1 MLVGATT
8 LTGACTTTLTDSTGP
23 ESAGLSTAP
32 NSSPAAAVL
41 DDIGSFLIAAGC
53 ARTTVS
59 DTGLIVLGFTSA
71 AGERFDCAGV
81 DPVARHAAYRSEV
94 LANAA
99 RQALES
105 GMAVALSGYYEWNV
119 IDVQSVCTVYWGT
132 FSITFPNSGE
142 VDAFSPVDGVYVGT
156 YYVEAGV
163 PLRLDFYQDTP
174 CTETMVSRGTFVPF
188 DGGDGSGGDG
198 GCCGG
203 GPGGD
208 APPSSPPPPPP
219 PPPVPDSVQ
228 FAGLDWLSDDLPADP
243 PVCTPTSELD
253 RRIHAWCHGTVPDSG
268 QFQRITDAIA
278 SIRARGGQCIPFADV
293 LEAILPDLR
302 LFVQA
307 NYPPVNGRQFS
318 GVSLPGAGA
327 QGWMA
332 LSLDW
337 VDKYGS
343 FRSPLR
349 ISVGGYNLRFSLEDA
364 LAHEADHLLGA
375 ETHEGPPGGG
385 ELIFTPLQQ
394 QCSPFGTQ
402 WP

>member
-1 MLVGATT
+1 MVVGATI

-208 APPSSPPPPPP
+208 APPSSPPPPPEPLLGTCPDTDESCLVRPDTAQIRMMEEAWASRHVSVIELFDTTMKAQCDLAKSALGAIIGSLATNDGPIWVGQNSNEP
-219 PPPVPDSVQ
+219 PGYPFHLGQANPDLNRMHIDLEVFDSIKVSPNSTFYKSLLLSMLMHEALHLNPHRLVHPIADSINTGLRPPNPANPSNPYSYEQPFAAIFSPVP
-228 FAGLDWLSDDLPADP
+228 
-243 PVCTPTSELD
+243 
-253 RRIHAWCHGTVPDSG
+253 G
-268 QFQRITDAIA
+268 QRCVKF
-278 SIRARGGQCIPFADV
+278 
-293 LEAILPDLR
+293 
-302 LFVQA
+302 
-307 NYPPVNGRQFS
+307 
-318 GVSLPGAGA
+318 
-327 QGWMA
+327 
-332 LSLDW
+332 
-337 VDKYGS
+337 
-343 FRSPLR
+343 
-349 ISVGGYNLRFSLEDA
+349 
-364 LAHEADHLLGA
+364 
-375 ETHEGPPGGG
+375 
-385 ELIFTPLQQ
+385 
-394 QCSPFGTQ
+394 
-402 WP
+402 